1 MSKQGVSKQGVSEQ
15 NWGRRFEGKVALV
28 TGAASGIGRATTLR
42 LAGEGAEVVATDV
55 FADGLAETAA
65 SVRDAGGTIT
75 TLVGDVSDPGSVD
88 EMIAAAVAEYGGI
101 DVLCNIAG
109 ILRFNNL
116 ADISLD
122 EWNLVMTV
130 NLTGTFLMCQ
140 AAMPHLL
147 ERGGNI
153 VNTASTAALGGHPWA
168 AAYSA
173 SKGGILAFSKGLA
186 IEFGKRGVRTN
197 IVAPGSIETPIQ
209 EQFFFP
215 EGADTGLLRRI
226 MAFDKPR
233 GPEHVASV
241 FAFVASD
248 DGAHMCGSVLRCD
261 GGTLT

>member
-1 MSKQGVSKQGVSEQ
+1 MSTYDGH
-15 NWGRRFEGKVALV
+15 RFRDKVALI
-28 TGAASGIGRATTLR
+28 TGAASGIGRATAQR
-42 LAGEGAEVVATDV
+42 LAAEGATIVATDV
-55 FADGLAETAA
+55 DVDGLAVTSDLVEA
-65 SVRDAGGTIT
+65 AGGSPATTI
-75 TLVGDVSDPGSVD
+75 PGSVAD
-88 EMIAAAVAEYGGI
+88 PADVARMVDGTVQAHGRI

-116 ADISLD
+116 ADTTLD
-122 EWNLVMTV
+122 EWNLVLTV

-147 ERGGNI
+147 ESQGNI
-153 VNTASTAALGGHPWA
+153 VNTASTAALGGHPWT

-173 SKGGILAFSKGLA
+173 SKGGILAFSQGLA

-209 EQFFFP
+209 NQFFFP
-215 EGADTGLLRRI
+215 EGADKRLLERI
-226 MAFDKPR
+226 MAFDRQR

-241 FAFVASD
+241 IAFVASD